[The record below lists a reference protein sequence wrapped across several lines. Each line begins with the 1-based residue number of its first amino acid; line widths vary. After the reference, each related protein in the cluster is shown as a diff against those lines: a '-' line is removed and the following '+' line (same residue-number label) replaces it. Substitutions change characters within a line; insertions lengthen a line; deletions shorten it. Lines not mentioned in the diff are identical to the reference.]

1 MSCLAYTQ
9 CYFPPTPLPKL
20 FSIQPTGI
28 VYFSIGH
35 VFWIANDSLRI
46 SDAKTQEHPCVVIDL
61 ETIGGKLTGYVAV
74 LSSKET
80 GQNTCI
86 AIDTPTVH
94 GVRVSNWKPDH
105 FVTSVNQF
113 TIATIAPSKY
123 RYLGMIT
130 PASLATVENACF
142 GRTIKGMSNQL
153 PMFSDLMENRKTQW
167 QQERKRAEDAF
178 YQANRERKAQPPTFN
193 TSNPFSFLSIS
204 ESSSDS
210 E

>member
-1 MSCLAYTQ
+1 MSCLVDTQ
-9 CYFPPTPLPKL
+9 RYFPPTPLPKL
-20 FSIQPTGI
+20 SLIQPTDI
-28 VYFSIGH
+28 FNLSIGH
-35 VFWIANDSLRI
+35 VFWIKNDSLQI
-46 SDAKTQEHPCVVIDL
+46 NDLDTEEHPCVVIEL
-61 ETIGGKLTGYVAV
+61 EIINKTLTGYAAV
-74 LSSKET
+74 LSSKKT

-94 GVRVSNWKPDH
+94 GVRVRNWKPDH

-130 PASLATVENACF
+130 SASLATVENACF
-142 GRTIKGMSNQL
+142 DRTIEGMSNQP

-167 QQERKRAEDAF
+167 QQERKRAKDAF
-178 YQANRERKAQPPTFN
+178 SQANRERKAQPPTLN
-193 TSNPFSFLSIS
+193 ASNPFSFLSIS

-210 E
+210 D